1 VSVTVKGLGNHV
13 RKSIMRTVAGSRR
26 IVFAFAASM
35 IAAACTNGGSSAA
48 STIGA
53 SLTQSASASSS
64 TPPLVQEG
72 GAPLGP
78 GTYTTVFQPPITF
91 TTDASWVSFADV
103 PGFVYI
109 EQPDGHG
116 SIGFMRVDKVFNP
129 AKAHTLMT
137 VPRNYAGW
145 ITTLPGVK
153 LLAGPKHVTVDGFQG
168 TEIDVRAAEDAPTV
182 YCKDPCVALR
192 PLDPGHPIALSTD
205 YVSRIIALRLHG
217 KTIEISACCAP
228 GAAGFAALAKDF
240 DSVIATVH
248 FG

>member
-1 VSVTVKGLGNHV
+1 
-13 RKSIMRTVAGSRR
+13 MRTIGRPANVAIG
-26 IVFAFAASM
+26 IAFVASL
-35 IAAACTNGGSSAA
+35 ITVACTSEPSSGVPTNQA
-48 STIGA
+48 ST
-53 SLTQSASASSS
+53 SPDENASASD
-64 TPPLVQEG
+64 PPLVQEG

-78 GTYTTVFQPPITF
+78 GTYTTVFEPKITF
-91 TTDASWVSFADV
+91 TTDASWLSWADV

-129 AKAHTLMT
+129 AKAHTLMP
-137 VPRNYAGW
+137 VPHNYAGW

-153 LLAGPKHVTVDGFQG
+153 LLAGPKNVIVDGFRG
-168 TEIDVRAAEDAPTV
+168 TEIDVQAAEDAPTV

-192 PLDPGHPIALSTD
+192 PLDPGHPVALSTD
-205 YVSRIIALRLHG
+205 YVSRIIVLRLHG
-217 KTIEISACCAP
+217 ETIEISACCAP